1 MVIVIRAAEVGLPKL
16 RRNLLSKSE
25 VLGEAKLPPSLLNMP
40 YDALRAALRGNRPK
54 AVKEAILG
62 EMRRREAQE
71 GRESLAYNGGMGEDG

>member
-1 MVIVIRAAEVGLPKL
+1 MSRTKA
-16 RRNLLSKSE
+16 
-25 VLGEAKLPPSLLNMP
+25 LGEPIPLKDDLLNMP

-71 GRESLAYNGGMGEDG
+71 GRESHKYNGGMND

>member
-1 MVIVIRAAEVGLPKL
+1 M
-16 RRNLLSKSE
+16 SKNEIAKPHSGDTTPLASSE
-25 VLGEAKLPPSLLNMP
+25 ASLPPGLLCSP

-71 GRESLAYNGGMGEDG
+71 GRESHRYNSEEFWT